1 LNETRIRTWADTI
14 GAALDAVGSQVTP
27 EGDSRWTFTLTNP
40 TVIELRKSAS
50 ETKAVFPLSS
60 DEGGGEGRGEEL
72 GFNEFPVAPTLS
84 PLVPRGAREFKRN
97 VHSSLISTAA
107 PTNRGS
113 RLVRAKIAGDWLA
126 LEADFCQSPN
136 APAKGP
142 AFFGDLLVRNATL
155 PGLVKFV
162 ITTDGSVWLCADL
175 PLHEGID
182 IAARIREAC
191 TGFVSAWTG
200 EPTDPAASS
209 ATDSPGTADDEP
221 INLKQ
226 ICAEAGWP
234 FVERASG
241 KLAVELEVANGFY
254 QALLVPT
261 GRGVQITCDLATCDA
276 APPVSRQA
284 ISGLLLAASRAVRL
298 GRAAIAP
305 GEVPPVAR
313 FEVVFAGAPCPLEL
327 ASALESLSV
336 ACSHCGEEI
345 NLLQDH
351 AVAQRYLELRG
362 WT

>member
-1 LNETRIRTWADTI
+1 LNETKISTWADTI
-14 GAALDAVGSQVTP
+14 GAALDSLASQVTP
-27 EGDSRWTFTLTNP
+27 EGDSRWTFALTNP

-72 GFNEFPVAPTLS
+72 GFNEFPVAPLLA
-84 PLVPRGAREFKRN
+84 PLVRRGAREFKRN
-97 VHSSLISTAA
+97 VHSTLISTTA

-113 RLVRAKIAGDWLA
+113 RLVTAKIAGCWLA
-126 LEADFCQSPN
+126 LEADFYQSPN

-142 AFFGDLLVRNATL
+142 AFFGDLLVWNATL

-162 ITTDGSVWLCADL
+162 LTTEGSVRLRADL

-182 IAARIREAC
+182 IAARIREASA
-191 TGFVSAWTG
+191 GFVFAWPG
-200 EPTDPAASS
+200 EPTDPAAPSG
-209 ATDSPGTADDEP
+209 TDSPGTADVEP

-226 ICAEAGWP
+226 ICSEAGWP

-241 KLAVELEVANGFY
+241 KLAVELEVVNGFY
-254 QALLVPT
+254 QALMVPT
-261 GRGVQITCDLATCDA
+261 ARGVQIGCDLATCDA
-276 APPVSRQA
+276 APPVCRQA
-284 ISGLLLAASRAVRL
+284 IGGLLLAASGAVRL
-298 GRAAIAP
+298 VRAAIAP
-305 GEVPPVAR
+305 GEVPPMAR
-313 FEVVFAGAPCPLEL
+313 FEVVFAGAPCPSEL

-345 NLLQDH
+345 NMLQDH

-362 WT
+362 WI